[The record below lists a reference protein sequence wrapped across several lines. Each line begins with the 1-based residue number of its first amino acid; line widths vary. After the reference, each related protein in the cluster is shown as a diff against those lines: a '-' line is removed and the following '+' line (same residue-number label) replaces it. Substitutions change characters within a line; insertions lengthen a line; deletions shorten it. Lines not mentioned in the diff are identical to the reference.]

1 MAYDV
6 SRRSLLAAGL
16 PGVALGFQ
24 APTEVQQVTVAGGP
38 PAKPQ
43 YSIKFA
49 VIGIDHN
56 HILAITD
63 AVKRG
68 GGELVKVHSTN
79 QPRSRRFPEALSR
92 SESWRP
98 ARMRS

>member
-6 SRRSLLAAGL
+6 SRRSLLMAGL
-16 PGVALGFQ
+16 PGAALGFEAATQ
-24 APTEVQQVTVAGGP
+24 VQEVTVAGAP

-43 YSIKFA
+43 HSIKFA

-56 HILAITD
+56 HINGITD
-63 AVKRG
+63 ALKRG

-79 QPRSRRFPEALSR
+79 LSALADFRSAIP
-92 SESWRP
+92 
-98 ARMRS
+98 M

>member
-6 SRRSLLAAGL
+6 SRRSLLMAGL
-16 PGVALGFQ
+16 PGAALGFQ
-24 APTEVQQVTVAGGP
+24 APTQAQEVTVPGGP

-49 VIGIDHN
+49 VIGLDHN
-56 HILAITD
+56 HIDGITD
-63 AVKRG
+63 ALRRG

-79 QPRSRRFPEALSR
+79 QPALAGFPASATR
-92 SESWRP
+92 T
-98 ARMRS
+98 